1 MDHHGLNDEEWRCLE
16 HFTRDQHNDS
26 GASLDVLAKLEQL
39 GLLMRA
45 WGPTYVVTARGEALL
60 REGRPQARR

>member
-16 HFTRDQHNDS
+16 RFTRDQHNTE
-26 GASLDVLAKLEQL
+26 ASLDVLAKLEQL

-60 REGRPQARR
+60 RESRS